1 MASSALSES
10 PSVKSATLGSLPS
23 RLRSPTACSD
33 RAITIIAGLGLFDSG
48 HMAWALD
55 NGAAGRSPLR
65 HKAARQPETDAKIKV
80 NPPPLQTLDTSTGAM
95 VGTALSGRASQ
106 SFWHAQDAAL
116 SAGQGV
122 AVVEAF
128 ELSF

>member
-1 MASSALSES
+1 
-10 PSVKSATLGSLPS
+10 
-23 RLRSPTACSD
+23 
-33 RAITIIAGLGLFDSG
+33 
-48 HMAWALD
+48 MAWALD

-80 NPPPLQTLDTSTGAM
+80 NPPPLQTLDTGTGAM
-95 VGTALSGRASQ
+95 VGTTVSGRASQ

-116 SAGQGV
+116 AAGQGV
-122 AVVEAF
+122 EVVEEF